1 MKNKKD
7 KDFDAVRMMRD
18 IRKKLAEEYL
28 SDPEKEEQDL
38 KKIRK
43 KCGIKEQQKPMV

>member
-1 MKNKKD
+1 MKIKKN

-18 IRKKLAEEYL
+18 IRNKLTEEYSL
-28 SDPEKEEQDL
+28 DPKKEEHDL

-43 KCGIKEQQKPMV
+43 KYGIKEQQKPMV